1 MSTGAPE
8 EWERKH
14 ANGWV
19 AHVAAD
25 RDHAYHYMARESAGQ
40 QVIAE
45 SRDQAADLGAAQAAA
60 DRLVPPHDCSCPA
73 WADVT
78 ARILIQA
85 NCAHNHDSVATF
97 GRRELESALS
107 AGTLSLFC
115 PRCDVA
121 RQASVEEQATFRRRL
136 DEGAS

>member
-1 MSTGAPE
+1 VSTGAAE

-14 ANGWV
+14 KNGWV
-19 AHVAAD
+19 ALITTDIDGTYHSIARDSAA
-25 RDHAYHYMARESAGQ
+25 Q
-40 QVIAE
+40 QIMAE
-45 SRDQAADLGAAQAAA
+45 SRDHSADLSSAQAAA
-60 DRLVPPHDCSCPA
+60 DQLVPPHDCTCPP

-85 NCAHNHDSVATF
+85 KCANNHDIVATF
-97 GRRELESALS
+97 GRRELQGALS

-115 PRCDVA
+115 PRCNVA
-121 RQASVEEQATFRRRL
+121 RQATMAEQATFRRRL